1 LPGRMSLILFHCE
14 SLSMDIKPPL
24 AGALYHNSYDKTS
37 ECPQNLGDPTRS
49 YTRLA

>member
-24 AGALYHNSYDKTS
+24 VGALYHNSYDKTS
-37 ECPQNLGDPTRS
+37 ECPQNLEKI
-49 YTRLA
+49 